1 MRPGG
6 RGPDE
11 GPGLVELAEELGRAV
26 GRVTEPSDIDDASLP
41 KGVAWATQVHGADV
55 LVVGSTS
62 DKARA
67 RHLLATSV
75 VDRALSSPEGLEGCR
90 HVGTADALIAID
102 SDVAVA
108 VLTADCCPVALA
120 TPEGLVAAVHAGWRG
135 LVAGVI
141 EATAQRLRT
150 LGATEIVGVLGP
162 CIHPAS
168 YAFSDDDLAQVE
180 ALYGPSVRGRTT
192 SGGPALDLPA
202 AVEAAFGR
210 GGIRPLP
217 GVGSCTA
224 QSDRFFSHR
233 ARGDGGRQ
241 ALVVWWS
248 GRESFEHGGGG
259 SGEGGVG

>member
-1 MRPGG
+1 MA
-6 RGPDE
+6 
-11 GPGLVELAEELGRAV
+11 LAEDLGRTV
-26 GRVTEPSDIDDASLP
+26 GHATDPADIHDAPLP
-41 KGVAWATQVHGADV
+41 VGVAWATQVHGADV
-55 LVVGSTS
+55 LVVGSDS
-62 DKARA
+62 DQARS
-67 RHLLATSV
+67 RRLLGTLA
-75 VDRALSSPEGLEGCR
+75 VDRALPSTEGFGGCH
-90 HVGTADALIAID
+90 HVGNADALIGIGP
-102 SDVAVA
+102 DVPVA

-150 LGATEIVGVLGP
+150 MGASEVVGVLGP

-168 YAFSDDDLAQVE
+168 YAFSDADLAEVE
-180 ALYGPSVRGRTT
+180 ALYGPSVRGHTA

-202 AVEAAFGR
+202 AVEAAFSR

-224 QSDRFFSHR
+224 QSNRYFSHR
-233 ARGDGGRQ
+233 ARADGGRQ

-248 GRESFEHGGGG
+248 GHETFEHVGGG
-259 SGEGGVG
+259 SGKEGVG